1 MSTITGIDNSVYTGL
16 IESSYPRTL
25 RPVEPYATDDGN
37 SGSGGYSS
45 SSSDVDL
52 SNYYRDLEASGDLLN
67 QVSQNVVQSLQT
79 LDQAMVNGLQN
90 GMSVQDVCNIKLA
103 KAAYGANC
111 FVMKSTFELMI

>member
-1 MSTITGIDNSVYTGL
+1 MSTITGIDNSVYAGL
-16 IESSYPRTL
+16 IESSYPRTML
-25 RPVEPYATDDGN
+25 PVEPYAADDGN
-37 SGSGGYSS
+37 ADGGAYYS

-52 SNYYRDLEASGDLLN
+52 NNYYKDLEASGDLFN
-67 QVSQNVVQSLQT
+67 EVGQNVVQSLQA

-103 KAAYGANC
+103 KAAYGASC